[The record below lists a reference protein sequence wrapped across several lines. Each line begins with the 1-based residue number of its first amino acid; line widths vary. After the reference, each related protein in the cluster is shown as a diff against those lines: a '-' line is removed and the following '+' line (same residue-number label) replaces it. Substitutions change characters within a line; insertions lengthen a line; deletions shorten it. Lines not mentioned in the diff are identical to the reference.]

1 MNQEN
6 IAAWREALLLPGESD
21 LIESSLRELAEFY
34 GISRQQALK
43 QCESALADSK
53 REWESGQ
60 RRTPDEVKN
69 FYRTTQSYVFEHV
82 WWHATDLATNSI
94 NVELLKYAQS
104 LEAKRYLDFGSGVGS
119 NAVLFALH
127 GFKITLADISP
138 AMLEFARW
146 RLQRRKIEAEL
157 IDLNQSQLPDEHF
170 DFVTAVDV
178 FEHLPQPENE
188 LRQINRTLRVG
199 GELAFNC
206 QTGEDDDRPMHV
218 LKSSRQIWQALRGC
232 GFRQVESAAL
242 RQFGFSTARRVRQSS
257 LANHWY
263 ALYDRARFSKVFM
276 TEEDRQNGKRRAP
289 HPQQIYFERIEKLL
303 QPEMFW
309 LDVGCGRQLVPRWM
323 AGGEAIEAKLRSTA
337 KLIVG
342 VDPDIAALGDN
353 RSCHARLKT
362 DSAKLPFADSSFD
375 LVTANMVFEH
385 VEAPLELLTEIR
397 RVLKPG
403 GRLIVLTPNW
413 LDIVSL
419 AASAIPNRL
428 HPAIVSRIE
437 TRSRAEVY
445 PTYFRLNRPGAVGSL
460 LQETGFKQFCIELLE
475 HPDAYSHVPVVARI
489 ENSWHRLA
497 SRWPALRGVLLIEGE

>member
-21 LIESSLRELAEFY
+21 LIESSLRELADFF
-34 GISRQQALK
+34 GISREQAL
-43 QCESALADSK
+43 QRCESALADSK
-53 REWESGQ
+53 REWESDQ

-104 LEAKRYLDFGSGVGS
+104 LAAKHYLDFGSGVGS
-119 NAVLFALH
+119 NAILFSRH
-127 GFKITLADISP
+127 GFKVTLADISP

-146 RLQRRKIEAEL
+146 RLQRRGIEAEL
-157 IDLNQSQLPDEHF
+157 IDLNQSQLPDNHF
-170 DFVTAVDV
+170 DYVTAVDI
-178 FEHLPQPENE
+178 FEHLTEPETE

-199 GELAFNC
+199 GELVFNC

-218 LKSSRQIWQALRGC
+218 LKSGRQVWQALRGC
-232 GFRQVESAAL
+232 EFRQVESAAL
-242 RQFGFSTARRVRQSS
+242 RQFGFSAARRVRQSS
-257 LANHWY
+257 LANRWY

-276 TEEDRQNGKRRAP
+276 TEEANQSRKRRAP
-289 HPQQIYFERIEKLL
+289 HPQQVYFERIEKLL

-309 LDVGCGRQLVPRWM
+309 LDVGCGRQLVPKWM
-323 AGGEAIEAKLRSTA
+323 GGQTEIENRLKSRAALVA
-337 KLIVG
+337 G
-342 VDPDIAALGDN
+342 VDPDFAALADN
-353 RSCHARLKT
+353 SSCDLLLQT
-362 DSAKLPFADSSFD
+362 DSVSLPVADNCFD
-375 LVTANMVFEH
+375 LVTSNMVFEH
-385 VEAPLELLTEIR
+385 VARPLESLKEIR

-419 AASAIPNRL
+419 TASAIPNRL
-428 HPAIVSRIE
+428 HPAIVSSVE
-437 TRSRAEVY
+437 TRNRSEVY
-445 PTYFRLNRPGAVGSL
+445 PTHFRFNLPNTVESILSEA
-460 LQETGFKQFCIELLE
+460 GFNHCRIELLE

-489 ENSWHRLA
+489 ENTWHRLA
-497 SRWPALRGVLLIEGE
+497 SRWPALRGVLLIEAR